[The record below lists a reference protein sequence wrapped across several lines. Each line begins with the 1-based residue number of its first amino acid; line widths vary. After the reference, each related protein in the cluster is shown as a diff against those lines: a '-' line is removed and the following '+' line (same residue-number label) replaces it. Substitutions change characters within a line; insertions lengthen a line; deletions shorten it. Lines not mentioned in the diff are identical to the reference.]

1 MNNHFQWLERQ
12 QRVYLCNIPQVKI
25 ARLNKCLNMSN
36 FIWSSKITPKFLE
49 EDVSFEAI
57 EWSC

>member
-1 MNNHFQWLERQ
+1 MNNHLQLLERQ

-25 ARLNKCLNMSN
+25 ARLNNCLIMSN
-36 FIWSSKITPKFLE
+36 FSWSSKITPKFLE
-49 EDVSFEAI
+49 EDVLFEAN